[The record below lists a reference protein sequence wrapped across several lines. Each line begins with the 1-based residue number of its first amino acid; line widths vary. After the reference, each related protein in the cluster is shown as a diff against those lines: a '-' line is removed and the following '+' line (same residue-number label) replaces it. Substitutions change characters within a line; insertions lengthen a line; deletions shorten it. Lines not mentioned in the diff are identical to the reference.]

1 MLNLEGGKKMCVLYR
16 KSNDLLSGFT
26 QCSLKYCTEER
37 MQSVGST
44 FLRNFV
50 GRGGNFGGSGETYRA
65 TWCKNPK
72 DKHHSV
78 NTSCLSP
85 RI

>member
-50 GRGGNFGGSGETYRA
+50 GRGGEILVGVGRPIVLHGVKTQ
-65 TWCKNPK
+65 K
-72 DKHHSV
+72 
-78 NTSCLSP
+78 TSIIL
-85 RI
+85 